1 MKQVKLTRHKLYYL
15 NNGAILICVTL
26 INNFRIKVFIDD
38 FFIIKIFLQLKKEAN
53 IKLPEYSPKKALHVR
68 FERRYALCFFHFET
82 EG

>member
-1 MKQVKLTRHKLYYL
+1 M
-15 NNGAILICVTL
+15 I
-26 INNFRIKVFIDD
+26 
-38 FFIIKIFLQLKKEAN
+38 FFIIQIFLQLKKEAN